1 MIVLLILVSASGVK
15 VGKYKYIGFRL
26 AILVIMATVTV
37 LFSGCSNSS
46 EKESSPKTSKIS
58 FTSNGDKSDASKP
71 ENNTFISVSKINSE
85 IGAKS
90 FAYKIS
96 SAFVSTDIKDGKL
109 LEKYIS
115 SNAVDNILS
124 NLIQRNNSDVLP
136 SISFSP
142 IVVTATT
149 FRPGEAEVAVLGL
162 SYTSGSGGITSRY
175 KEILF
180 TFDFNS
186 TWKVKNYLISKVDGL
201 AGNDDILDTSF
212 LVYIDSFFT
221 PGDEINSE
229 EKKVVETSKVKN
241 GTQLTQ
247 PAFAG
252 E

>member
-109 LEKYIS
+109 LE
-115 SNAVDNILS
+115 
-124 NLIQRNNSDVLP
+124 
-136 SISFSP
+136 
-142 IVVTATT
+142 T
-149 FRPGEAEVAVLGL
+149 EVAVLGL